1 MELDPNGLDQHAPGA
16 KLDATKAR
24 PVLVLGGFL
33 AVLTSMPGTE
43 AVQRLL
49 QLVQI
54 LDRKHSVAN
63 LIREALGADPLARL
77 DEVVAIGTHGAVK
90 YSPNGWLV
98 VPDGMQRYAEAAVR
112 HRMKSA
118 MGEQIDPDSGLSHD
132 AHYLW
137 NLLAYESLRI
147 AYKETT

>member
-33 AVLTSMPGTE
+33 AVLTRMPGTE
-43 AVQRLL
+43 AVSRLL

-54 LDRKHSVAN
+54 MDRKHSAAG

-77 DEVVAIGTHGAVK
+77 DEVVAVGTHGAGK

-98 VPDGMQRYAEAAVR
+98 VSDGMLRYAEAAVR

-118 MGEQIDPDSGLSHD
+118 MGERIDPDSGLSHD

-147 AYKETT
+147 AYKEPT

>member
-1 MELDPNGLDQHAPGA
+1 MERDPNGLDQHAPGA

-33 AVLTSMPGTE
+33 AVLTTTPGTE
-43 AVQRLL
+43 AVRQLL

-54 LDRKHSVAN
+54 LDRKRSVAD
-63 LIREALGADPLARL
+63 LVREALGADPLARL
-77 DEVVAIGTHGAVK
+77 DEVVAVGTHGAGK
-90 YSPNGWLV
+90 YSPSGWLM

-118 MGEQIDPDSGLSHD
+118 MGERIDPDSGLSHD

-137 NLLAYESLRI
+137 NLLAYECLRTTH
-147 AYKETT
+147 KETT

>member
-1 MELDPNGLDQHAPGA
+1 MERDPNGLDQHAPGA

-33 AVLTSMPGTE
+33 AVLTTTPGTE
-43 AVQRLL
+43 AVRQLL

-54 LDRKHSVAN
+54 LDRKRSVAD

-77 DEVVAIGTHGAVK
+77 DEVVAVGTHGAGK
-90 YSPNGWLV
+90 YSPSGWLM

-118 MGEQIDPDSGLSHD
+118 LGERIDPDSGLSHD

-137 NLLAYESLRI
+137 NLLAYECLRTTH
-147 AYKETT
+147 KETT

>member
-1 MELDPNGLDQHAPGA
+1 MERDPNGLDQHAPGA

-43 AVQRLL
+43 AVSRLL

-54 LDRKHSVAN
+54 MERKRSVGD

-77 DEVVAIGTHGAVK
+77 DEVVAVGTHGAGK
-90 YSPNGWLV
+90 YSPNGWLM

-118 MGEQIDPDSGLSHD
+118 MGERIDPDSGLSHD

-137 NLLAYESLRI
+137 NLLAYECLRTTH
-147 AYKETT
+147 KETT